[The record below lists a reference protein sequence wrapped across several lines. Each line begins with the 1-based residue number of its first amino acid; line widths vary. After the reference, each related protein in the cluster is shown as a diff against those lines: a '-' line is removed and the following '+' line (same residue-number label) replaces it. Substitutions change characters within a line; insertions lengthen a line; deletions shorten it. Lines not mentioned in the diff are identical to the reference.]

1 MTLDSV
7 INAVIGPVIFIAL
20 AALIYTKAKEPI
32 DKFFSW
38 VGSKL
43 RGEDNDEKYE
53 GSYNIDYQPVGTY
66 DWNQDDK

>member
-7 INAVIGPVIFIAL
+7 INTIIGPVIFLAL
-20 AALIYTKAKEPI
+20 AALIYTKAKNPI

-43 RGEDNDEKYE
+43 RGEDKEEKYE
-53 GSYNIDYQPVGTY
+53 GSFEIDYQPVGTY
-66 DWNQDDK
+66 NYNEDI